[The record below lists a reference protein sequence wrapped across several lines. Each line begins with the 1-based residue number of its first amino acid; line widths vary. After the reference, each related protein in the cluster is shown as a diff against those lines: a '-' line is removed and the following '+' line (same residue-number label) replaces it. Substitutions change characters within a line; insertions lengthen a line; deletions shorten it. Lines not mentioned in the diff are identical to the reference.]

1 MSYYHHNG
9 EKTVEEDPGIGRLR
23 SAGRVQ
29 MGIVCAR
36 IVLVFDISVV
46 FLWDF
51 HW

>member
-1 MSYYHHNG
+1 
-9 EKTVEEDPGIGRLR
+9 
-23 SAGRVQ
+23 

-51 HW
+51 HWKNFRLSSIGACSLTVSKF